1 MMDKRSIAKKIA
13 KQMGLGQVLV
23 QTIVQKTLD
32 EIVAA
37 IRRDGRIE
45 LRNFAVFE
53 VVTRK
58 ARKARNPRTG
68 DTVFVEDKYVPFFKT
83 GKELRERL
91 NPDGRSAGS

>member
-1 MMDKRSIAKKIA
+1 MADRRSIAKEIA
-13 KQMGLGQVLV
+13 AKTGLSQVMVADVV
-23 QTIVQKTLD
+23 QRTLD

-37 IRRDGRIE
+37 VRKDGRLE

-68 DTVFVEDKYVPFFKT
+68 ESVSVPAKKVVKFKA
-83 GKELRERL
+83 GKRLRHL
-91 NPDGRSAGS
+91 

>member
-1 MMDKRSIAKKIA
+1 MMDKRTIAKKIA
-13 KQMGLGQVLV
+13 GEMDLGQILV
-23 QTIVQKTLD
+23 QEVVQKTLD
-32 EIVAA
+32 EIISA

-68 DTVFVEDKYVPFFKT
+68 ASVSVPAKRVVKFKP
-83 GKELRERL
+83 GKKLRSL
-91 NPDGRSAGS
+91 

>member
-13 KQMGLGQVLV
+13 KQTGLGQTLV
-23 QTIVQKTLD
+23 QAIVQKTLD

-37 IRRDGRIE
+37 IRKDGRIE

-68 DTVFVEDKYVPFFKT
+68 EAVSVPAKRVVKFKP
-83 GKELRERL
+83 GKKLRNL
-91 NPDGRSAGS
+91 

>member
-13 KQMGLGQVLV
+13 KEMGLGQVMV
-23 QTIVQKTLD
+23 QAIVQKTLD
-32 EIVAA
+32 EIIAA
-37 IRRDGRIE
+37 IRKDGRIE

-68 DTVFVEDKYVPFFKT
+68 ESVSVPAKKVVKFKP
-83 GKELRERL
+83 GKKLRKL
-91 NPDGRSAGS
+91 

>member
-1 MMDKRSIAKKIA
+1 MDKRSIAKKIA

-68 DTVFVEDKYVPFFKT
+68 ESVSVPAKRVVKLKP
-83 GKELRERL
+83 GKKLRNL
-91 NPDGRSAGS
+91 

>member
-13 KQMGLGQVLV
+13 KKVGLGQVLI
-23 QTIVQKTLD
+23 QDIVQMTLD
-32 EIVAA
+32 EIVSAV
-37 IRRDGRIE
+37 RKDGRIE

-68 DTVFVEDKYVPFFKT
+68 ESVNVPAKKVVKFKP
-83 GKELRERL
+83 GKKLRNL
-91 NPDGRSAGS
+91 

>member
-13 KQMGLGQVLV
+13 KQVGLSQPLV

-37 IRRDGRIE
+37 IRKDGRIE
-45 LRNFAVFE
+45 LRNFAVFQ
-53 VVTRK
+53 VVSRK

-68 DTVFVEDKYVPFFKT
+68 EAVSVPAKKVVKFKP
-83 GKELRERL
+83 GKKLRKL
-91 NPDGRSAGS
+91 